1 MEMKDRI
8 SAIIKEKGLSKT
20 AFAKSLN
27 LSQPFVSQLC
37 SGASLPSE
45 RTIRDICETYSVNEY
60 WLRTGEGE
68 MFRQKSRKEEMA
80 EFMAKLVGG
89 ELDPF
94 YTKLINVLAQ
104 LDSDQIALLA
114 DIVSKMVEEE
124 QKEKAD

>member
-1 MEMKDRI
+1 MNTRI
-8 SAIIKEKGLSKT
+8 AQIRKSQKINQDEFARRLGLTKN
-20 AFAKSLN
+20 FISLIETGGR
-27 LSQPFVSQLC
+27 S
-37 SGASLPSE
+37 PSE
-45 RTIRDICETYSVNEY
+45 RTILDICREFNVNEY

-68 MFRQKSRKEEMA
+68 MFLVKSRKEEMA

-124 QKEKAD
+124 QKEKADQ